1 MEHTVHLAAQDF
13 IQTINPTS
21 RLRKTNKATA
31 GEVDGDDGEASSA
44 DDWTADWEEL
54 ENISD
59 DEEVDDTITFQP
71 GDLLGK
77 AIALITQIRRS
88 PQAKSYFETVCA
100 EENLKPLE
108 LKKWVRT
115 RWGSMC
121 DLLERLLVNK
131 AVSTL
136 FLHDADMLA
145 NCLGCK

>member
-21 RLRKTNKATA
+21 RRSKTKHT
-31 GEVDGDDGEASSA
+31 GEVDNNDDEARGGDE
-44 DDWTADWEEL
+44 DWTADWEEL
-54 ENISD
+54 ENTPD
-59 DEEVDDTITFQP
+59 DEEVDDAITFQP

-100 EENLKPLE
+100 EEGLKPLE

-115 RWGSMC
+115 RWGSMY
-121 DLLERLLVNK
+121 DLLERLLLNK
-131 AVSTL
+131 AVSL
-136 FLHDADMLA
+136 MLVFVLILLVY
-145 NCLGCK
+145 CLGRK